1 MSSWQLMLPR
11 TRVFVGV
18 ISERLSH
25 WGKMTPGSTGPVS
38 SEEWGQTDTE
48 GLEITRSHQK
58 PQ

>member
-1 MSSWQLMLPR
+1 MLPR